1 MPEFIDCLVIVVVV
15 AINDGVVI
23 VRSCGRVVE
32 TLVGRGL
39 PFYHFSAL
47 LLVDHFHLVMSSAI
61 IFIIGNIFIIILV
74 GT

>member
-1 MPEFIDCLVIVVVV
+1 MPEFIDCLVIVIVV
-15 AINDGVVI
+15 AINDGVII
-23 VRSCGRVVE
+23 VRSCGCVVE
-32 TLVGRGL
+32 ALVGRGL

-61 IFIIGNIFIIILV
+61 IFIGNIFIIILV